1 MFPLR
6 PVAAVAVNMQLRAG
20 DPGEQAQ
27 PGVHRHEAVVAS
39 PDDQSWRSD
48 LAEPRAKVRE
58 LLRVGFEALDEVVQ
72 MVAARQHI
80 VQPRLE
86 QRVSEVAGV
95 KDENAHHLL
104 QVFNGRLAVQG
115 VQQLDALRRHR
126 REQAHAAGPPAHQH
140 QLSHPLRPA
149 QGEGHCAVAA
159 HRVAQQMDFIDPKL
173 IDHAFQNAGV
183 EIRTRAAVDDRI
195 ALPPP
200 RTIEEQHAIARLDQR
215 VNIAAEVG
223 PAGSPRPGAV
233 QHHHGLFPVAAVID
247 MDTQRAAPFVDV
259 EESAG
264 GGFGLRLIAHV
275 SLPVNQISVVALSEP
290 NPAIHSGIGR

>member
-80 VQPRLE
+80 VETRLE
-86 QRVSEVAGV
+86 QRLGEVAGV
-95 KDENAHHLL
+95 EDEDAHHLFE
-104 QVFNGRLAVQG
+104 VFNGRLAVQG
-115 VQQLDALRRHR
+115 VQQLDALGRHR

-149 QGEGHCAVAA
+149 QGEGHRAMAA
-159 HRVAQQMDFIDPKL
+159 HRVAQQMDFIDPQL

-200 RTIEEQHAIARLDQR
+200 RTVEEQHAIARLDQR

-223 PAGSPRPGAV
+223 PAGGPRPGAV
-233 QHHHGLFPVAAVID
+233 QHDHGLFPVAAVID